1 MGSLAEQ
8 LDQALLAR
16 WGELAPR
23 QQDTILT
30 WLDTVS
36 KDGAVRMLKILGVT
50 QEQEDTLKT
59 FSSGSHEKLQQ
70 CDLLFVI
77 AAELLDQVNKMKRV
91 SMGRMSLAARHKMNM
106 IDEDVKVAC

>member
-1 MGSLAEQ
+1 MNFKA
-8 LDQALLAR
+8 
-16 WGELAPR
+16 
-23 QQDTILT
+23 TT
-30 WLDTVS
+30 
-36 KDGAVRMLKILGVT
+36 
-50 QEQEDTLKT
+50 
-59 FSSGSHEKLQQ
+59 QQ

>member
-16 WGELAPR
+16 WGELGPR

-59 FSSGSHEKLQQ
+59 FSSGMHE
-70 CDLLFVI
+70 F
-77 AAELLDQVNKMKRV
+77 
-91 SMGRMSLAARHKMNM
+91 
-106 IDEDVKVAC
+106 